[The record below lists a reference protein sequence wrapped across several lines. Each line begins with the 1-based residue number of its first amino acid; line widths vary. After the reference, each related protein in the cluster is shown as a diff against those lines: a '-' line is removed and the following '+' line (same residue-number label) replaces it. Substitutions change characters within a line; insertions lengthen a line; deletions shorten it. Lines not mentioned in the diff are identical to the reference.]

1 MQKEGNKTASAR
13 ITIDSELETSDFIAA
28 AIERKLAQGKRAGAK
43 YSKGNRRAAVATA
56 TGISSAA
63 SADGVCGAAITTG
76 LQSAASAVGVY
87 GAAVTTGL
95 QSAAIATG
103 YQSAAIATG
112 YQSAAI
118 TKSYDS
124 AAATTGPRSLA
135 SSTGDHSVASSAG
148 DDSKASST
156 GKHSAALSFGRA
168 GRVRGAEGCALF
180 LVFRDV
186 KGDIKHAWA
195 GIAGRDGIKP
205 MTWYSLNEEG
215 NPVECK
221 P

>member
-95 QSAAIATG
+95 
-103 YQSAAIATG
+103 QSAAIATG